1 MFRFLTRRDLFR
13 NGSLLALP
21 AVLGGSRTAVASAPG
36 LAAGPG
42 IYHSIGVRPLINCRG
57 TLTIIGGSLEL
68 PEVRAAVES
77 ASQHYVQLDELMDA
91 IGKRL
96 AELTS
101 AEWGVV
107 TSGCA
112 AGLAHATAA
121 CVAGA
126 NPDLHVR
133 IPNLTGFPKDEVIIP
148 KHSRNVYD
156 AAVRSIGVKIIEV
169 NSPEE
174 LEAAL
179 GPRVAMIY
187 FFANERNASG
197 PMDLENIAALAKKRN
212 VPVLVD
218 AAAEVLTVPNVH
230 LQKGAT
236 LVGYSG
242 GKVLRGPQCAGII
255 LGRKDLVQAA
265 WVNSAPHHGYG
276 RAMKVGKEEAMG
288 MLMAVEMW
296 AKRDHHAEWKQWSSW
311 LDHISKRVCSVPGVT
326 ADVHEPQGLSN
337 RSPGL
342 TIHWDTTKLGI
353 TGAEVSD
360 ILYSTE
366 PRIALNPSSGRG
378 TKSGSSTQ
386 TGVSITAYM
395 MSPGDEKVVAD
406 RLYAILSQP
415 HPPRSPVQPK
425 SPAADLT
432 GQWNVHI
439 DYISGSSEHTLYLKQ
454 QNNEIVGTHQGDFVA
469 RDAAGVIDGD
479 SVRIFSSVTESQH
492 GDALSYHFTGTL
504 SGGEMSGSLD
514 LGEYLKAKWTAR
526 RHQYGMPANG

>member
-1 MFRFLTRRDLFR
+1 LFR
-13 NGSLLALP
+13 GGSLLAAP
-21 AVLGGSRTAVASAPG
+21 ALFGSKLGYGAAASSG
-36 LAAGPG
+36 LKAGPN
-42 IYHSIGVRPLINCRG
+42 IYQSIGVRPIINCRG

-68 PEVRAAVES
+68 PEVREATQA

-91 IGKRL
+91 IGQRL
-96 AELTS
+96 AELTG

-112 AGLAHATAA
+112 AGLAHTTAA

-133 IPNLTGFPKDEVIIP
+133 IPNLAGFAKDEVIIP

-197 PMDLENIAALAKKRN
+197 PMDLEHIAAAAKKRN

-242 GKVLRGPQCAGII
+242 GKVLRGPQCAGFII
-255 LGRKDLVQAA
+255 GRKDLIQAA
-265 WVNSAPHHGYG
+265 WINSAPHHGYG

-288 MLMAVEMW
+288 MLAAVEMW
-296 AKRDHHAEWKQWSSW
+296 GKRDHDAEWKQWTAW
-311 LDHISKRVCSVPGVT
+311 LDHISKRVSSVPGVT
-326 ADVHEPQGLSN
+326 AEIRQPEGLSN

-342 TIHWDTTKLGI
+342 VIHWDTAKIGI
-353 TGAEVSD
+353 TGAEVSQM
-360 ILYSTE
+360 LYNTE
-366 PRIALNPSSGRG
+366 PRVALNALPDFVTRP
-378 TKSGSSTQ
+378 GSSH

-406 RLYAILSQP
+406 RLYAVLSQP
-415 HPPRSPVQPK
+415 HPPKGPVQLKAPVT
-425 SPAADLT
+425 DLT
-432 GQWNVHI
+432 GEWNVHI
-439 DYISGSSEHTLYLKQ
+439 DFVSGSTEHLLFLKQ
-454 QNNEIVGTHQGDFVA
+454 ENNRLVGSHQGDFVT
-469 RDAAGVIDGD
+469 RDASGTIDGNAVKI
-479 SVRIFSSVTESQH
+479 SSSVVESQH
-492 GDALSYHFTGTL
+492 GDALSYTFTGTVN
-504 SGGEMSGSLD
+504 GDEMSGSLD
-514 LGEYLKAKWTAR
+514 LGEYRKATWTAK
-526 RHQYGMPANG
+526 RHV

>member
-1 MFRFLTRRDLFR
+1 
-13 NGSLLALP
+13 LLAAP
-21 AVLGGSRTAVASAPG
+21 ALFGGKRSFA
-36 LAAGPG
+36 AAGTTGLKLGPN
-42 IYHSIGVRPLINCRG
+42 IYQSIGVRPIINCRG

-68 PEVRAAVES
+68 PEVREATQA

-91 IGKRL
+91 IGQRL
-96 AELTS
+96 AELTG
-101 AEWGVV
+101 AESGVV

-112 AGLAHATAA
+112 AGLAHSTAA

-133 IPNLTGFPKDEVIIP
+133 IPNLAGFPKDEVIIP

-197 PMDLENIAALAKKRN
+197 PMDLEHIAAAAKKRS

-255 LGRKDLVQAA
+255 IGRKDLVQAA
-265 WVNSAPHHGYG
+265 WINSAPHHGYG

-296 AKRDHHAEWKQWSSW
+296 GKRDHDAEWKEWSAW

-326 ADVHEPQGLSN
+326 AEVRQPQGLSN

-342 TIHWDTTKLGI
+342 SIHWDTAKIGI
-353 TGAEVSD
+353 TGAEVSET
-360 ILYSTE
+360 LYNTE
-366 PRIALNPSSGRG
+366 PRIALNAGGNRRAQ
-378 TKSGSSTQ
+378 SGSSTQ

-395 MSPGDEKVVAD
+395 MSPGDEKIVAD
-406 RLYAILSQP
+406 RLYAVLSQS
-415 HPPRSPVQPK
+415 HPPKGPAQLNP
-425 SPAADLT
+425 PAADLT

-439 DYISGSSEHTLYLKQ
+439 DFVSGSTEHMLFLKQ
-454 QNNEIVGTHQGDFVA
+454 QNNEIVGSHQGDFVT
-469 RDAAGVIDGD
+469 RDAFGTINGNAVKI
-479 SVRIFSSVTESQH
+479 SSSVVESQH
-492 GDALSYHFTGTL
+492 GDALSYGFTGTIN
-504 SGGEMSGSLD
+504 GDEMSGALD
-514 LGEYLKAKWTAR
+514 LGEYRKATWTAK
-526 RHQYGMPANG
+526 RHQYGARENRA

>member
-1 MFRFLTRRDLFR
+1 VFQFLTRRDLFR
-13 NGSLLALP
+13 SGSLLAAP
-21 AVLGGSRTAVASAPG
+21 ALLRGGRAPASGPG
-36 LAAGPG
+36 LTAGAN
-42 IYHSIGVRPLINCRG
+42 IYESIGVRPIINCRG

-68 PEVRAAVES
+68 PEVRAATQA

-91 IGKRL
+91 IGQRL

-121 CVAGA
+121 CVAGG

-133 IPNLTGFPKDEVIIP
+133 IPNLAGFSKDEVIIP

-197 PMDLENIAALAKKRN
+197 PMDLEHIADAAKKRN

-230 LQKGAT
+230 LQRGAT

-296 AKRDHHAEWKQWSSW
+296 AKRDHDAEWKQWSSW
-311 LDHISKRVCSVPGVT
+311 LDHISKRVCAVPGVT

-342 TIHWDTTKLGI
+342 SIHWDTAKLGI
-353 TGAEVSD
+353 TGAEVSE
-360 ILYSTE
+360 ILYNSE
-366 PRIALNPSSGRG
+366 PRIALNAGGDRRS
-378 TKSGSSTQ
+378 KSGSPTQ

-406 RLYAILSQP
+406 RLHAVLSQS
-415 HPPRSPVQPK
+415 HPPKNTEQPK
-425 SPAADLT
+425 PPAADLT

-439 DYISGSSEHTLYLKQ
+439 DFVSGSAEHTLYLKQ
-454 QNNEIVGTHQGDFVA
+454 QNNQIVGSHQGDFVT
-469 RDAAGVIDGD
+469 RDAFGTIDGD
-479 SVRIFSSVTESQH
+479 AVKISSSVVESQH
-492 GDALSYHFTGTL
+492 GDALSYGFTGTVT
-504 SGGEMSGSLD
+504 GDEMSGDLD
-514 LGEYLKAKWTAR
+514 LGEYRKARWSAR
-526 RHQYGMPANG
+526 RHQYGMRTRA